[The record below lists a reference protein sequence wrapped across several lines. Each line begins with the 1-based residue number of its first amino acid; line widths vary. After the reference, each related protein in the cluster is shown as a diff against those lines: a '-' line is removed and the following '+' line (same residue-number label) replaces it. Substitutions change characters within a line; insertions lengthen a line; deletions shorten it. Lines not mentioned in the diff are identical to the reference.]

1 MTKEQF
7 MALTIKSHGLQ
18 CYTEE
23 VAAHFA
29 PSENA
34 MNFAVLQGVFKKP
47 SPSATGSFF
56 TDRPFVFAIYR
67 ARFLRDNTDY
77 FERHNE
83 LVADTD
89 VFYPPKRAFLKP
101 FEKWLALQKH
111 DVARVNS
118 LYMWQQSV
126 EDKIYALH
134 DDIYDLE
141 EMAQTPAVENYVA
154 ELIAR
159 KDRECAELAQ
169 LRHDLSL
176 AIDKVKASRITQRRV
191 A

>member
-7 MALTIKSHGLQ
+7 MALTIKSHVLQ

-23 VAAHFA
+23 LAAHFA
-29 PSENA
+29 PSESA

-47 SPSATGSFF
+47 CTKKGCLF
-56 TDRPFVFAIYR
+56 DNRPFALASDR

-83 LVADTD
+83 LVADND
-89 VFYPPKRAFLKP
+89 DLYPLERAFLKS

-111 DVARVNS
+111 DVDRVNS
-118 LYMWQQSV
+118 LYMWRQSV
-126 EDKIYALH
+126 EDKIHALY

-141 EMAQTPAVENYVA
+141 EMAQTPAVESYVA

-159 KDRECAELAQ
+159 KDRECSELAQ